1 MMKSIKKHKNPIFMF
16 CIFEIIAIILWLTL
30 HNIFYLLN
38 FSYIGVSISFGL
50 ILFENKY
57 KYARLVIQ
65 LLVGIYMLVYLGLIS
80 KENMQIEGF
89 WYYLFL
95 GVFEAATIHYLVAK
109 IMGPLFFGRGW
120 CGYACWTA
128 MILDLLP
135 YKIPEKPRR
144 KLGYIRYIVFILSL
158 LFTGALFV
166 FKIPNPER
174 VMFWSFIIGNLL
186 YYLVGIVLAFILKDN
201 RSFCKYICP
210 ITVFLKPAS
219 YFSLMRIKI
228 DEEKCISC
236 KKCRNVCPMYVDMM
250 DNSRN
255 RINGT
260 ECILCMKCAEG
271 CPQNALYM

>member
-236 KKCRNVCPMYVDMM
+236 KKCRNICPMYVDMM